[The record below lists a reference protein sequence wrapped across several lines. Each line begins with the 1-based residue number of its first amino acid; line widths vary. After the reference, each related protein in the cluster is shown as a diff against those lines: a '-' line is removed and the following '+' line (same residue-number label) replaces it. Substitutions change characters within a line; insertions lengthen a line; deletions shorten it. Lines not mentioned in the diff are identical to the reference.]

1 MNTETNAFL
10 ARLRASQTQT
20 DRAPGR
26 LPDGDALADL
36 VKRVKARIK
45 PNLERDPY
53 ASIPGVCLT
62 VAWDHTTGNWGWQTE
77 EITYHGRFY
86 GYTNRISVS
95 VFQDTDESR
104 AANNI
109 LHQLEGS

>member
-1 MNTETNAFL
+1 MNTEANSFAAKL
-10 ARLRASQTQT
+10 HAMRTQT

-36 VKRVKARIK
+36 VRRAKARIE
-45 PNLERDPY
+45 PHPDRDAY
-53 ASIPGVCLT
+53 AKLPGVCLT
-62 VAWDHTTGNWGWQTE
+62 VAWNPATGNWGFQTE

-86 GYTNRISVS
+86 GYTNRVSVS
-95 VFQDTDESR
+95 VFSDTNESR

-109 LHQLEGS
+109 LHQLEEP